1 MLRTGALVLAVFVAV
16 PSATTLLSV
25 VLGVVD
31 WRPAPD
37 AAGLLPLV
45 LPLAVLGMLTV
56 TGEEIGWRGA
66 LHTTL
71 ARYGLVRATV
81 GIGGLWTLW
90 HLPLLVAYHQG
101 GAMAGREV
109 VATTVNLLVAALV
122 LGAARALSASVWP
135 AAWAHAL
142 LNTTLVY
149 ASSNLVTPAAEL
161 SDPAFWMLQ
170 VVAWAVLGAA
180 GCSCCGLRGAAGQA
194 SASAADQALLRH
206 AEPHD
211 VALHGRHL
219 VARGVPRPAEKPA
232 ADADVAEPQQPV
244 PLPSGRSE
252 SRPTAST
259 TAPTRPPTPPDP
271 VARWP
276 SAVAAAGSPSDT
288 SATVPTSSPA
298 ASRTVMPSR
307 TPAMG
312 PCSSLIGTVIVTSPS
327 VAGRWGP
334 VAPPAPPPS
343 VGRVGAATGG
353 APGDGAGPVGSRT
366 VPGS

>member
-1 MLRTGALVLAVFVAV
+1 MTSTGSATPGRAARSGTEEHASDDRDPRRVLAWFTGTLALITALVLVPLFVGGADADTFNAVVPGLSWAPALSAFVAHLGSGRRTPFLTWTALRPLRTGRVLRTGALVLAVFVAV

-180 GCSCCGLRGAAGQA
+180 GVL
-194 SASAADQALLRH
+194 LLR
-206 AEPHD
+206 A
-211 VALHGRHL
+211 
-219 VARGVPRPAEKPA
+219 ARRGGAGVGVSRRPGAPA
-232 ADADVAEPQQPV
+232 A
-244 PLPSGRSE
+244 R
-252 SRPTAST
+252 
-259 TAPTRPPTPPDP
+259 
-271 VARWP
+271 
-276 SAVAAAGSPSDT
+276 
-288 SATVPTSSPA
+288 
-298 ASRTVMPSR
+298 
-307 TPAMG
+307 
-312 PCSSLIGTVIVTSPS
+312 
-327 VAGRWGP
+327 
-334 VAPPAPPPS
+334 
-343 VGRVGAATGG
+343 
-353 APGDGAGPVGSRT
+353 
-366 VPGS
+366 